1 MAVAPQRHGRRVLIP
16 GRRGQLVRERRTLPD
31 VSDTTLN
38 LAGSEGAID
47 AHVWDNAN
55 AERIVVIA
63 HGYGEHMGRYE
74 HVAALL
80 VERGA
85 VVYGPDHLGHG
96 TSEGPRALV
105 TDFERVVDDLHGV
118 IGNVRERQPDLPV
131 VLIGHSMGGRAV
143 VAAGDHPRVAGV
155 LALAPWLPDGEPLTK
170 LRPPVTFA
178 HGTDD
183 TITDPRATTAY
194 ADRLRAAGTPVT
206 VYAVTDETH
215 PMLHRATD
223 WNTLVATF
231 TAAAL
236 ADSAPTAE
244 DETESLPQYGRR
256 SSLPAAVASIAL
268 ARLRLPVTERFQVV
282 KVAKARG

>member
-1 MAVAPQRHGRRVLIP
+1 
-16 GRRGQLVRERRTLPD
+16 

-118 IGNVRERQPDLPV
+118 MGNVRERQPDLPV
-131 VLIGHSMGGRAV
+131 VLIGHSMGGLIAIRYAQRHGDGLAGLVLSAPVAGLGAV
-143 VAAGDHPRVAGV
+143 FREWLAAPELPNDPIDVAVLSRDPAVGEDYANDPLVYHGGWQRPTLEAFATACEAVDAGPGFGDLPTYYVHGEADALVPLVAA
-155 LALAPWLPDGEPLTK
+155 
-170 LRPPVTFA
+170 RPAVERLQGSDFTERIVPGARHEVFNE
-178 HGTDD
+178 TDKND
-183 TITDPRATTAY
+183 T
-194 ADRLRAAGTPVT
+194 LG
-206 VYAVTDETH
+206 
-215 PMLHRATD
+215 
-223 WNTLVATF
+223 LVAAF
-231 TAAAL
+231 VERVTA
-236 ADSAPTAE
+236 
-244 DETESLPQYGRR
+244 
-256 SSLPAAVASIAL
+256 V
-268 ARLRLPVTERFQVV
+268 
-282 KVAKARG
+282 